1 MLNNLPKLPV
11 MAPQLS
17 AFLPSRERTAQRPSS
32 EAASSSSISGHA
44 TLDNADSPP
53 VADCDQLVV
62 SNAVIGLIAASA
74 QTYNDLDGLTV
85 ASNAETKYLSH
96 TLSALKSFKL
106 TIQLLYKFLRRLE
119 IGTLERKDR
128 PSLIGVD
135 VLIVTLSE
143 AAFAISEIGNLLLDA
158 VGQVDQRGTIEEAL
172 QERRAAFVKETKTVG
187 VADVLMTKLISVL
200 QV

>member
-1 MLNNLPKLPV
+1 M
-11 MAPQLS
+11 QESQSRGRLS
-17 AFLPSRERTAQRPSS
+17 PE
-32 EAASSSSISGHA
+32 EASSSGVSEHA
-44 TLDNADSPP
+44 TLGNAYSSP
-53 VADCDQLVV
+53 VADCDELVV

-74 QTYNDLDGLTV
+74 QTYNDLDGLAV

-119 IGTLERKDR
+119 IGTLDRKDR
-128 PSLIGVD
+128 SSLIGVD
-135 VLIVTLSE
+135 ALIVTLSE

-158 VGQVDQRGTIEEAL
+158 VGQADQGRTIEEAL

-187 VADVLMTKLISVL
+187 VTDVLMTKLISVL